1 MGDQRDL
8 ARRAARFVGAT
19 CYDRLHRRNGV

>member
-8 ARRAARFVGAT
+8 ARRAARLVGVT
-19 CYDRLHRRNGV
+19 GYDRLRRRDGV

>member
-8 ARRAARFVGAT
+8 ARRAARFVGVA
-19 CYDRLHRRNGV
+19 CYDQLRRRNGG